1 MALGVSYV
9 TGARYCIALGAR
21 TADGNCTGSDGRC
34 TGVDD
39 LLAPVT
45 RARLPRAIGGV
56 EHVLDFVFGV
66 GYRP

>member
-45 RARLPRAIGGV
+45 GARLARAFGRVENILNFISGIGS
-56 EHVLDFVFGV
+56 
-66 GYRP
+66 RP